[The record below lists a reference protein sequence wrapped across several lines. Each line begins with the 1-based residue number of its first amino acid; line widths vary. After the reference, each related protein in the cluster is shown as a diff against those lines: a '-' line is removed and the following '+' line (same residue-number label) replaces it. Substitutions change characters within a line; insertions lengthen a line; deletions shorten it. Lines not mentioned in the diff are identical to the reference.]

1 MKNSNNSRGAS
12 QQGRQASEQAS
23 RKGTRTREGKA
34 GSAEA
39 QKKEKKKQAVVQEL
53 RKKKVKEKKK
63 NPRTLQ
69 SAGIFAIR
77 KGGRPAVSAAV
88 VEAEAVVHGVW
99 ERATLHADSLARGH
113 INTRRSRY
121 VGVISIREER
131 G

>member
-39 QKKEKKKQAVVQEL
+39 QKKKEKASSRPGVE
-53 RKKKVKEKKK
+53 KKKVKEKKK
-63 NPRTLQ
+63 YSRTLQ